1 MDIEQIVLY
10 VINDILS
17 MHLTVK
23 FNGGVNK
30 IIFFQ
35 NRLLSYIIIINN
47 YSNNS
52 NTNYIEFLPKE
63 LIKKEVH

>member
-1 MDIEQIVLY
+1 MLY

-23 FNGGVNK
+23 FNGGDNK

>member
-10 VINDILS
+10 VINDMLS

-23 FNGGVNK
+23 FNGGDNK

>member
-23 FNGGVNK
+23 FNGGDNK

>member
-23 FNGGVNK
+23 FNGGDNK

-35 NRLLSYIIIINN
+35 NRLLSYINN